1 MDMIQ
6 GRMDL
11 AVKYGADVAIFVHN
25 IVYWVEKNAANRV
38 NFHDGRYWT
47 YNSARA
53 LGELYP
59 LWSRDQI
66 KRLVKR
72 CSDLGLILL
81 GNYNEDQ
88 RDRSKWYTP
97 SDEILELYGLGKL
110 APSIGQKRPMDP
122 EEPPDTLGEI
132 APPLP
137 SIDQVD
143 ATIPPYSPPMRDK
156 PDQKDSPP
164 RKSKYDLQEDAKP
177 ILRQYVGED
186 GELANK
192 LWEFIKIRRQIRAV
206 NSKAA
211 IKALLKRL
219 DEYSGG
225 DRNLK
230 MRLLDNAII
239 GSWKSFVPLNSQGRD
254 SPPRQAP
261 THPPKR
267 SFHKEVIDG
276 EEVFVYDDE
285 PS

>member
-1 MDMIQ
+1 MDIIQ

-72 CSDLGLILL
+72 CADLGLILL

-110 APSIGQKRPMDP
+110 APSIGQERPMDP
-122 EEPPDTLGEI
+122 EESPDTLGES

-137 SIDQVD
+137 SIDQVG
-143 ATIPPYSPPMRDK
+143 TTVSPYSPPAEGRRVRKAPRSAPDWCPERFEGLWKYYPKQGRKDKQRAMDEWDKLRPDGALIDTIARALRVLKVSDELWTKGKGIPYLHRFLRD
-156 PDQKDSPP
+156 S
-164 RKSKYDLQEDAKP
+164 RWEDA
-177 ILRQYVGED
+177 D
-186 GELANK
+186 
-192 LWEFIKIRRQIRAV
+192 
-206 NSKAA
+206 A
-211 IKALLKRL
+211 IF
-219 DEYSGG
+219 DTE
-225 DRNLK
+225 
-230 MRLLDNAII
+230 
-239 GSWKSFVPLNSQGRD
+239 
-254 SPPRQAP
+254 
-261 THPPKR
+261 
-267 SFHKEVIDG
+267 
-276 EEVFVYDDE
+276 DE
-285 PS
+285 PTDGGWADDPEVV